1 MCFHGNQLSWAIKH
15 PVISLYLKYHSPG
28 FICFLTTLA
37 PVISS
42 LDEIYCNKFPAHLTG
57 ESFVGTLLGAY
68 ERGDP
73 VGESVDDDAEEH
85 GENVAQRVAPHELV
99 RRGLSPDG
107 VQEKRRQSERNGAEN
122 QHDHSTHQHQNLTR
136 NAVGPG
142 MGGRERCTQFNSLF

>member
-1 MCFHGNQLSWAIKH
+1 MLVFSVKG
-15 PVISLYLKYHSPG
+15 
-28 FICFLTTLA
+28 
-37 PVISS
+37 
-42 LDEIYCNKFPAHLTG
+42 CNKFPAHLTG

-136 NAVGPG
+136 HAVGPG
-142 MGGRERCTQFNSLF
+142 MGGRERCAVKFLILKQIYSSESERNRKPYFPMK